1 MGALKKLSKEQK
13 AQLKKLGKSLE
24 QTQRHLN
31 QIVQGI
37 RVHSKVQA
45 ATVENGGIKVLTH
58 QDKVDSQNLFN
69 AHKGGFI
76 WTKFVPA
83 SGAASRMF
91 SEVFQYLDQQSNPGF
106 ILDDYLEKYPSF
118 ELFAKNLNSL
128 AFYSSIDQYLNKKY
142 TSFALNTPQ
151 KYLTEFCDTL
161 VHNKRVGFSHLPKG
175 LIPFFKT
182 EHQSYTPFQ
191 AHILESVNL
200 FGIENKSNL
209 HFTIDERFKPRFQSL
224 IPLLNQN
231 IKINFS
237 SQCPSTDTPVM
248 SLDNHWLTDEKGDLH
263 FRKGGH
269 GALLKNLNAI
279 DSDFVLIK
287 NIDNILVD
295 NHNEAVIQWL
305 KVLCGTLMKIKSEI
319 DASLLDLDQK
329 GDAETINR
337 IIKLIRLHFDP
348 QFDIESHSLES
359 KQRFLEQYLNKPLR
373 VCAMIKSSK
382 SAGGGPFWHHSS
394 DRSSVQIFEEIEFQK
409 HNQEHQQEASKTQF
423 INPVLIACSIKDR
436 FGKAFDL
443 EKFSNPNRYMIVHKT
458 MGNQQ
463 IKAIEWPGLWNGGM
477 ADWNSVFID
486 VPKDVFRPVKKVHD
500 LIHRKAQN

>member
-1 MGALKKLSKEQK
+1 MTLKTLSKEQK
-13 AQLKKLGKSLE
+13 AQVERLGKSIE
-24 QTQRHLN
+24 QTELHLN
-31 QIVQGI
+31 QIIHGVPNLCGV
-37 RVHSKVQA
+37 RA
-45 ATVENGGIKVLTH
+45 ATSENFGIKKITH
-58 QDKVDSQNLFN
+58 QEKINSQNLFDQNKN
-69 AHKGGFI
+69 AFI
-76 WTKFVPA
+76 WTKFVPT

-91 SEVFQYLDQQSNPGF
+91 SEIFQYLDQQSKPGF
-106 ILDDYLEKYPSF
+106 DLEAYFESNPSF
-118 ELFAKNLNSL
+118 QLFAEKLDSL
-128 AFYSSIDQYLNKKY
+128 AFYDSIDRYLKKKY
-142 TSFALNTPQ
+142 THFALNTPQ

-161 VHNKRVGFSHLPKG
+161 VHNKRIGFSHLPKG

-182 EHQSYTPFQ
+182 EHQSYTPFE
-191 AHILESVNL
+191 AHILESVTL

-209 HFTIDERFKPRFQSL
+209 HFTIDELFKSRFQSL

-231 IKINFS
+231 IKISFS
-237 SQCPSTDTPVM
+237 SQCPTTDTPVM

-287 NIDNILVD
+287 NIDNIQVGSNND
-295 NHNEAVIQWL
+295 VVIAWL
-305 KVLCGTLMKIKSEI
+305 KVLCGTLMNIKTEI
-319 DASLLDLDQK
+319 DAALLDFDQK
-329 GDAETINR
+329 GNAKSINR
-337 IIKLIRLHFDP
+337 SIELIRLHFDP

-394 DRSSVQIFEEIEFQK
+394 DRRSVQIFEEIEFQK
-409 HNQEHQQEASKTQF
+409 HNQKHQQEVSKTQF
-423 INPVLIACSIKDR
+423 INPVLMACSIKDR
-436 FGKAFDL
+436 FGKAYDL
-443 EKFSNPNRYMIVHKT
+443 ETFSNPNRYMIVRKT

-477 ADWNSVFID
+477 DDWNSVFIE